1 MTSLAQSTHPTG
13 SASLRERFMG
23 LWRRCLLP
31 GADDDAPDVWA
42 DIEARYAEPHRR
54 YHDAR
59 HLEHCLK
66 QFDLIADRIRRP
78 DDVEAAIWFHDVI
91 VVPGR
96 RDNEERSAA
105 YFGDVAAGKVAP
117 GTIDAVR
124 ALILR
129 TTHRDAPADPDHQF
143 LCDIDLSSF
152 GSPWEAFLENSAAV
166 RAEFTGSDEEY
177 YHCERAFLE
186 SLLRRAR
193 IFHSEFYHALYEGK
207 ARDNIRRFIGV
218 LEQSR
223 SGAPVTNP

>member
-1 MTSLAQSTHPTG
+1 MTSTAQLSPTPDSSPLA
-13 SASLRERFMG
+13 ERFIG

-31 GADDDAPDVWA
+31 ATDDDAPDVWA
-42 DIEARYAEPHRR
+42 DVETRYAEPHRR

-66 QFDLIADRIRRP
+66 QFDLIADRIGRP
-78 DDVEAAIWFHDVI
+78 DEVEAAIWFHDVI

-105 YFGDVAAGKVAP
+105 FFRDVAGGKIAP
-117 GTIDAVR
+117 EAIDAVV

-152 GSPWEAFLENSAAV
+152 GSPWDTFLDNSAAV
-166 RAEFTGSDEEY
+166 RAEFRGSDEEY

-193 IFHSEFYHALYEGK
+193 IFHSDFFYERYEAK

-218 LEQSR
+218 LEESR
-223 SGAPVTNP
+223 AGAVTNP

>member
-1 MTSLAQSTHPTG
+1 
-13 SASLRERFMG
+13 MG

-31 GADDDAPDVWA
+31 GMDDEAPAVWA
-42 DIEARYAEPHRR
+42 GIEAQYAEPNRH

-59 HLEHCLK
+59 HLDHCLR
-66 QFDLIADRIRRP
+66 QFDLIAEQIGRP

-105 YFGDVAAGKVAP
+105 YFHDVAAGKIAP
-117 GTIDAVR
+117 QTIDAVV

-129 TTHRDAPADPDHQF
+129 TTHRDAPTDPDHQF

-152 GSPWEAFLENSAAV
+152 GSPWEAFLDNSAAV
-166 RAEFTGSDEEY
+166 RAEFRGSDEEF

-193 IFHSEFYHALYEGK
+193 IFHSDFFHELYEAK

-223 SGAPVTNP
+223 SGAAVTNP